1 MGRHGHS
8 GTGGQG
14 AGKAL
19 EAGGVVAEANHVVAE
34 HLILAQLRF
43 IAELDRYIHAAI
55 ARHAEFEA
63 TAVRLAVEI
72 LVHFIDAGR
81 DVCIRRRAHANPAR
95 PHCVREGTVADIAT
109 RQRFRVAAQGVVHVV
124 AVEWRT
130 GEVVLHV
137 HPTSRDVQPVAE
149 HCLLGVGRDE
159 VHRHVSARTKNLL
172 DRTDIVAEQVA
183 VVGARTVDKDDMGGQ
198 PGDSGQA
205 LPIDIGQERQLVRRG
220 RTLLRSADVARE
232 FGDRVEAQVDAVV
245 LQLGANAAKIA
256 QQVLDL
262 WRDIGRSARVE
273 HDELRASAAAAGGLR
288 RCWQCRGETDRQS
301 DSASHSVLAL
311 RAGMGAWPASSDAS
325 ICSRLRP
332 FVSGTIRAT
341 NANAAMLS
349 RA

>member
-1 MGRHGHS
+1 M
-8 GTGGQG
+8 
-14 AGKAL
+14 
-19 EAGGVVAEANHVVAE
+19 
-34 HLILAQLRF
+34 
-43 IAELDRYIHAAI
+43 
-55 ARHAEFEA
+55 
-63 TAVRLAVEI
+63 
-72 LVHFIDAGR
+72 
-81 DVCIRRRAHANPAR
+81 
-95 PHCVREGTVADIAT
+95 
-109 RQRFRVAAQGVVHVV
+109 
-124 AVEWRT
+124 
-130 GEVVLHV
+130 
-137 HPTSRDVQPVAE
+137 
-149 HCLLGVGRDE
+149 
-159 VHRHVSARTKNLL
+159 HRHVAARTENLL

-183 VVGARTVDKDDMGGQ
+183 VVGARAVDKDDMGGQ

-262 WRDIGRSARVE
+262 WRDIGRSSV
-273 HDELRASAAAAGGLR
+273 ASNMTSCEPVPLLPGVCAAA
-288 RCWQCRGETDRQS
+288 WQCRGETDRQS

-349 RA
+349 TA